1 MHSETILRSSRGPSS
16 QGLPRTRGCHGPSV
30 TKDVSGTLASLRK
43 KCEPFVMPEVDA
55 SAPPAT
61 VADGTTKVMAA
72 FQSKQMSWADT
83 FDSNPV
89 PGLGKVGRAK
99 LMERDGFIR
108 FKQSPLF
115 VDFMKEVRGAQRELS
130 LSKWTARFTDC
141 ARLPRTCARLCP
153 CEIEARTRG
162 GRKFGGGRPPLGP
175 LVTSVARS

>member
-1 MHSETILRSSRGPSS
+1 MTQAIARATTEDGAHSNGQDSSKYMIDGHVFDKA
-16 QGLPRTRGCHGPSV
+16 QN
-30 TKDVSGTLASLRK
+30 DV
-43 KCEPFVMPEVDA
+43 
-55 SAPPAT
+55 
-61 VADGTTKVMAA
+61 
-72 FQSKQMSWADT
+72 Q
-83 FDSNPV
+83 
-89 PGLGKVGRAK
+89 K

-141 ARLPRTCARLCP
+141 ARLPRTRARLCP

-175 LVTSVARS
+175 LVRGPELTTAALRRKQSTRS